1 MTERLYYNPS
11 HKLDFTA
18 QVTAVIELEAGRCAI
33 ELDRTAFYPT
43 GGGQPTDTGTLATA
57 RVIECIEAQDEGVL
71 HIIEGPA
78 PQVGDT
84 VQGRVDEARRR
95 DHMQQHTGQH
105 ILSQSFISLFQAET
119 RGFRMFEEVSEIDI
133 ALDNPTDARIETAVD
148 LANEII
154 WENRAIN
161 ALQVTP
167 EEAARLPLRKD
178 SGRAGVLRLIEIDRF
193 DLTPCGGTHA
203 RHTGTVGL
211 IAVRS
216 WSRAKGLTR
225 LEFLAGERA
234 LTDYR
239 RANGTARHV
248 AALFSVG
255 RDDTPEAIVRLREEG
270 KQLQRRLRE
279 LETIAARVEAAQI
292 VKETAPRSD
301 GLRMVVRVEPTR
313 DAEYLKALALAL
325 AAEPQV
331 VALLATPDKND
342 SIKLVFARS
351 ANVPGDM
358 NALMRNI
365 CTQLNGR
372 GGGRSDFAQGG
383 GRHTPELAA
392 LLLQQAEKV

>member
-1 MTERLYYNPS
+1 MTERLYYNPA
-11 HKLDFTA
+11 HNLEFTA
-18 QVTAVIELEAGRCAI
+18 QVSSVIPLEAGRCAV

-43 GGGQPTDTGTLATA
+43 GGGQPTDTGTLAAA
-57 RVIECIEAQDEGVL
+57 RVVECLEAKDEGVL
-71 HIIEGPA
+71 HIVEGAA
-78 PQVGDT
+78 PRPGDT
-84 VQGRVDEARRR
+84 VTGRVDADRRR
-95 DHMQQHTGQH
+95 DHTQQHTGQH
-105 ILSQSFISLFQAET
+105 ILSQAFMSLFQAET
-119 RGFRMFEEVSEIDI
+119 RGFRIFEEVSEIDV
-133 ALDNPTDARIETAVD
+133 ALGNPTDARIETAVD

-154 WENRAIN
+154 WENRSVN
-161 ALQVTP
+161 VLQVTP
-167 EEAARLPLRKD
+167 EEAAQLPLRKD
-178 SGRAGVLRLIEIDRF
+178 SEREGLLRLVEIERF

-203 RHTGTVGL
+203 RRTGDIGV

-225 LEFLAGERA
+225 LEFMAGERVVA
-234 LTDYR
+234 DYR
-239 RANGTARHV
+239 RANSTARHV
-248 AALFSVG
+248 AALFSVA